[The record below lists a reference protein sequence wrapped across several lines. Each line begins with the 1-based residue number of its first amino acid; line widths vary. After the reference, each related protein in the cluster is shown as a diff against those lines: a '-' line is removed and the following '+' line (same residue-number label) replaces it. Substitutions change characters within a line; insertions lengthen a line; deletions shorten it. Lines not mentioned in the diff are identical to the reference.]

1 MKAQSKL
8 ANLEDLTR
16 RLTTGLTI
24 LGFAALL
31 ALALA
36 TCVDIVGRS
45 GFKRPLHG
53 VGDLAA
59 VIMAVIVA
67 SSFPACFA
75 DRRNIGVD
83 LLGDA
88 LGPRA
93 HRWLDVFG
101 HVASLAFVTIFAWQL
116 AKYAADIQSSGQTTW
131 VLKWPIAPW
140 WWVAASLAAL
150 AVPVQV
156 VVLLSAL
163 TEALNRHRGSAPA
176 AGGNIA

>member
-1 MKAQSKL
+1 MSTDSKL
-8 ANLEDLTR
+8 ANLEAVTR

-36 TCVDIVGRS
+36 TFVDIIGRS

-83 LLGDA
+83 LLGNA
-88 LGPRA
+88 LGPRVR
-93 HRWLDVFG
+93 RWLDVFG
-101 HVASLAFVTIFAWQL
+101 HVASLIFVTIFAWQL
-116 AKYAADIQSSGQTTW
+116 AKYAADIQQSGQTTW

-140 WWVAASLAAL
+140 WWVAAALAAL
-150 AVPVQV
+150 AVPVQG

-163 TEALNRHRGSAPA
+163 SEALNRHRVAAQGGGGS
-176 AGGNIA
+176 IA